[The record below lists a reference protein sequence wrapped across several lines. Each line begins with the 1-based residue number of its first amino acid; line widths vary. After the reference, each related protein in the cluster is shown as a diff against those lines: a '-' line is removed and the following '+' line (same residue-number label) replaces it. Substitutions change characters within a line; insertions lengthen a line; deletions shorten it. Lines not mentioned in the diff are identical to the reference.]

1 MSDKFRSGYVAVIGR
16 PSVGKSTLMNAFLGQ
31 KVAAVS
37 PKPQTTRR
45 KQLGILTTEEAQVVF
60 VDTPGIHNPVH
71 KLGVYMNAVAE
82 DALLDADVILWL
94 VSVDQPPT
102 SEDRQIASILK
113 NLRRTK
119 PIILVLNKIDAIQD
133 IAGHK
138 QQFLDLLPSAEPM
151 AISAQK
157 KVNTSELLTMI
168 VSRLPEGQPFFDP
181 DQVTDLYEREIAS
194 DLVREACLKLLK
206 EEVPHS
212 LAVRVDEFTD
222 RSDSLAYISATLIVD
237 RESQKSIVIGKGG
250 SMLKEIGSLARQEIE
265 EMTGR
270 KIYLELR
277 VKVQKN
283 WRDDPQML
291 KVLGYTLKE
300 EKHK

>member
-16 PSVGKSTLMNAFLGQ
+16 PSVGKSTLMNALLRQ

-45 KQLGILTTEEAQVVF
+45 RQLGILTTENSQVIF
-60 VDTPGIHNPVH
+60 VDTPGIHKPIH

-94 VSVDQPPT
+94 VAVDQPPA
-102 SEDRQIASILK
+102 SEDRKIASILS
-113 NLRRTK
+113 NLKRKK
-119 PIILVLNKIDAIQD
+119 PVILVLNKIDAIRD
-133 IAGHK
+133 ISGNK
-138 QQFLDLLPSAEPM
+138 QQFLKLMPSAEPVD
-151 AISAQK
+151 ISAQK
-157 KVNTSELLTMI
+157 KVNTSELLTLL
-168 VSRLPEGQPFFDP
+168 VSKLPEGELFFDP
-181 DQVTDLYEREIAS
+181 DQVTDLYEREIAG
-194 DLVREACLKLLK
+194 DLIRESCLKLLK

-212 LAVRVDEFTD
+212 LAVRVDEFKE
-222 RSDSLAYISATLIVD
+222 RSEILAFISATLIVD

-250 SMLKEIGSLARQEIE
+250 AMLKDIGSLARQEIE
-265 EMTGR
+265 TMTGK
-270 KIYLELR
+270 KIYLEVR

>member
-1 MSDKFRSGYVAVIGR
+1 
-16 PSVGKSTLMNAFLGQ
+16 
-31 KVAAVS
+31 
-37 PKPQTTRR
+37 
-45 KQLGILTTEEAQVVF
+45 
-60 VDTPGIHNPVH
+60 
-71 KLGVYMNAVAE
+71 
-82 DALLDADVILWL
+82 
-94 VSVDQPPT
+94 
-102 SEDRQIASILK
+102 
-113 NLRRTK
+113 
-119 PIILVLNKIDAIQD
+119 
-133 IAGHK
+133 
-138 QQFLDLLPSAEPM
+138 
-151 AISAQK
+151 
-157 KVNTSELLTMI
+157 MI

>member
-1 MSDKFRSGYVAVIGR
+1 MEEFFRSGYVAVIGR

-45 KQLGILTTEEAQVVF
+45 RQLGILTTENAQIVF
-60 VDTPGIHNPVH
+60 VDTPGIHKPVH
-71 KLGVYMNAVAE
+71 KLGVFMNAVAE
-82 DALLDADVILWL
+82 DALLDADMILWL
-94 VSVDQPPT
+94 VAVDQPPT
-102 SEDRQIASILK
+102 PEDRQIATLLA
-113 NLRRTK
+113 NLTRKK
-119 PIILVLNKIDAIQD
+119 PIILVLNKVDAIRD
-133 IAGHK
+133 ITNHK
-138 QQFLDLLPSAEPM
+138 EQFQELLPSAEPI

-157 KVNTSELLTMI
+157 KMNTSELLSHL
-168 VSRLPEGQPFFDP
+168 VSKLPEGQPFFDP
-181 DQVTDLYEREIAS
+181 DQVTDLYEREIAG

-222 RSDSLAYISATLIVD
+222 RSESLAYISATLIVD
-237 RESQKSIVIGKGG
+237 RESHKSIVIGKGG

-265 EMTGR
+265 EMTVR

-300 EKHK
+300 EKH

>member
-1 MSDKFRSGYVAVIGR
+1 MEEFFRSGYVAVIGR

-45 KQLGILTTEEAQVVF
+45 RQLGIFTTENAQIVF
-60 VDTPGIHNPVH
+60 VDTPGIHKPVH
-71 KLGVYMNAVAE
+71 KLGVFMNAVAE
-82 DALLDADVILWL
+82 DALLDADMILWL
-94 VSVDQPPT
+94 VAVDQPPT
-102 SEDRQIASILK
+102 PEDRQIATLLA
-113 NLRRTK
+113 NLTRKK
-119 PIILVLNKIDAIQD
+119 PIILVLNKVDAIRD
-133 IAGHK
+133 ITNHK
-138 QQFLDLLPSAEPM
+138 EQFQDLLPSAEPI

-157 KVNTSELLTMI
+157 KMNTSELLSHL
-168 VSRLPEGQPFFDP
+168 VSKLPEGQPFFDP
-181 DQVTDLYEREIAS
+181 DQVTDLYEREIAG
-194 DLVREACLKLLK
+194 DLIREACLKLLK

-212 LAVRVDEFTD
+212 FAVRVDEFTD
-222 RSDSLAYISATLIVD
+222 RSENLAYISATLIVD
-237 RESQKSIVIGKGG
+237 RESHKSIVIGKGG

-265 EMTGR
+265 EMTVR

-300 EKHK
+300 EKH

>member
-119 PIILVLNKIDAIQD
+119 PIILVLNKIDAIRD

-265 EMTGR
+265 EMTSR

>member
-1 MSDKFRSGYVAVIGR
+1 
-16 PSVGKSTLMNAFLGQ
+16 MNAFLGQ

-45 KQLGILTTEEAQVVF
+45 RQLGILTTEDAQVVF
-60 VDTPGIHNPVH
+60 VDTPGIHKPIH

-94 VSVDQPPT
+94 VAVDQPPT
-102 SEDRQIASILK
+102 PEDRQIATLLA
-113 NLRRTK
+113 NLTRKK
-119 PIILVLNKIDAIQD
+119 PIIMVLNKVDAIRD
-133 IAGHK
+133 IASHK
-138 QQFLDLLPSAEPM
+138 QQFLELLPSAEPM
-151 AISAQK
+151 VISAQK
-157 KVNTSELLTMI
+157 KLNTSELLNHL
-168 VSRLPEGQPFFDP
+168 VSKLPEGQPFFDP

-194 DLVREACLKLLK
+194 DLIREACLKLLK

-212 LAVRVDEFTD
+212 LAVRMDEFTD
-222 RSDSLAYISATLIVD
+222 RSESLAYISATLIVD
-237 RESQKSIVIGKGG
+237 RESHKSIVIGRGG

-265 EMTGR
+265 AMTGK

-277 VKVQKN
+277 VKEHKN

-291 KVLGYTLKE
+291 KLLGYTLKE

>member
-119 PIILVLNKIDAIQD
+119 PIILVLNKIDAIRD

>member
-1 MSDKFRSGYVAVIGR
+1 MSEKFRSGYVAVIGR

-45 KQLGILTTEEAQVVF
+45 KQLGIFTTEDAQVVF

-94 VSVDQPPT
+94 VSVEQPPT

-119 PIILVLNKIDAIQD
+119 PIILVLNKIDAIRD

-138 QQFLDLLPSAEPM
+138 QQFLELLPSAEPM

>member
-1 MSDKFRSGYVAVIGR
+1 
-16 PSVGKSTLMNAFLGQ
+16 
-31 KVAAVS
+31 
-37 PKPQTTRR
+37 
-45 KQLGILTTEEAQVVF
+45 
-60 VDTPGIHNPVH
+60 
-71 KLGVYMNAVAE
+71 
-82 DALLDADVILWL
+82 
-94 VSVDQPPT
+94 
-102 SEDRQIASILK
+102 
-113 NLRRTK
+113 
-119 PIILVLNKIDAIQD
+119 
-133 IAGHK
+133 
-138 QQFLDLLPSAEPM
+138 
-151 AISAQK
+151 
-157 KVNTSELLTMI
+157 
-168 VSRLPEGQPFFDP
+168 
-181 DQVTDLYEREIAS
+181 VTDLYEREIAS

>member
-1 MSDKFRSGYVAVIGR
+1 
-16 PSVGKSTLMNAFLGQ
+16 MNAFLGQ

-119 PIILVLNKIDAIQD
+119 PIILVLNKIDAIRD

-138 QQFLDLLPSAEPM
+138 QQFLELLPSAEPM

-250 SMLKEIGSLARQEIE
+250 SMLKEIGS
-265 EMTGR
+265 GR

>member
-1 MSDKFRSGYVAVIGR
+1 MSDHFRSGYVAVIGR
-16 PSVGKSTLMNAFLGQ
+16 PSVGKSTLMNALLGQ

-45 KQLGILTTEEAQVVF
+45 RQLGILTTEAAQVVF
-60 VDTPGIHNPVH
+60 VDTPGIHKPVH

-82 DALLDADVILWL
+82 DALLDADMILWL
-94 VSVDQPPT
+94 VAVDQPPM

-113 NLRRTK
+113 NLKRTK
-119 PIILVLNKIDAIQD
+119 PVLLVLNKMDAIRD
-133 IAGHK
+133 ISNHK
-138 QQFLDLLPSAEPM
+138 QQYQGLFPSAESIS
-151 AISAQK
+151 ISAQK
-157 KVNTSELLTMI
+157 KTNIPELLSLI
-168 VSRLPEGQPFFDP
+168 ISRLPEGSPFFDP
-181 DQVTDLYEREIAS
+181 DQVTDLYEREIS
-194 DLVREACLKLLK
+194 NDLIREACLKLLK

-212 LAVRVDEFTD
+212 LAIRVDEFTE
-222 RSDSLAYISATLIVD
+222 RSENLAYIAATLIVD
-237 RESQKSIVIGKGG
+237 RESHKSIVIGKGG
-250 SMLKEIGSLARQEIE
+250 TMLKEIGFLARQEIE
-265 EMTGR
+265 TMTGK

-300 EKHK
+300 EKHQ

>member
-1 MSDKFRSGYVAVIGR
+1 MSDHFRSGYVAVIGR
-16 PSVGKSTLMNAFLGQ
+16 PSVGKSTLMNALLGQ

-45 KQLGILTTEEAQVVF
+45 RQLGILTTEVAQVVF
-60 VDTPGIHNPVH
+60 VDTPGIHKPVH

-82 DALLDADVILWL
+82 DALLDADMILWL
-94 VSVDQPPT
+94 VAVDQPPM

-113 NLRRTK
+113 NLKRTK
-119 PIILVLNKIDAIQD
+119 PVLLVLNKMDAIRD
-133 IAGHK
+133 ISNHK
-138 QQFLDLLPSAEPM
+138 QQYQDLFSSAESIS
-151 AISAQK
+151 ISAQK
-157 KVNTSELLTMI
+157 KTNTAELLSLI
-168 VSRLPEGQPFFDP
+168 ISRLPEGSPFLDP
-181 DQVTDLYEREIAS
+181 DQVSDLYEREIS
-194 DLVREACLKLLK
+194 NDLIREACLKLLK

-212 LAVRVDEFTD
+212 LAIRVDEFTE
-222 RSDSLAYISATLIVD
+222 RSENLAYIAATLIVD
-237 RESQKSIVIGKGG
+237 RESHKSIVIGKGG
-250 SMLKEIGSLARQEIE
+250 TMLKEIGSLARQEIE
-265 EMTGR
+265 TMTGR

-300 EKHK
+300 EKHQ